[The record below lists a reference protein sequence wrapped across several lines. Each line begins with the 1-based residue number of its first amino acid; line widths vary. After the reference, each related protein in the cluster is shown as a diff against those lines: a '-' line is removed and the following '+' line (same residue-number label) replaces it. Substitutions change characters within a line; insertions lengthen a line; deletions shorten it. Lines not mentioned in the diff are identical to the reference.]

1 MQRQAQG
8 RQQHE
13 EEQDQRQHL
22 AEYGGEAHGQTA
34 GQGAAALQGPAGEPQ
49 FPQAG
54 EARLIGAGAQQQMQ
68 AAAGE
73 HRHQQR
79 TYGAQGGGAVPVG
92 QQQEARQQQ
101 GRGRQPVAVTQQ
113 PLQQAA
119 EEGDEQGLLLK
130 IGHDGAQGQQQAD
143 TAGDL
148 PAVGRGRRGRRAGI
162 LFCGL
167 RGFLLFGCSSHADF
181 LSCKRTGVT

>member
-1 MQRQAQG
+1 MPVSKSVKSKQAPEAAARSKTSIASAAAPSKTAAVKPSAAPAAKAKKDSNVVTKSQA
-8 RQQHE
+8 E
-13 EEQDQRQHL
+13 LKAMADALL
-22 AEYGGEAHGQTA
+22 AEAT
-34 GQGAAALQGPAGEPQ
+34 PK
-49 FPQAG
+49 
-54 EARLIGAGAQQQMQ
+54 
-68 AAAGE
+68 
-73 HRHQQR
+73 
-79 TYGAQGGGAVPVG
+79 
-92 QQQEARQQQ
+92 
-101 GRGRQPVAVTQQ
+101 RGRKK
-113 PLQQAA
+113 AA

-162 LFCGL
+162 LFGGL